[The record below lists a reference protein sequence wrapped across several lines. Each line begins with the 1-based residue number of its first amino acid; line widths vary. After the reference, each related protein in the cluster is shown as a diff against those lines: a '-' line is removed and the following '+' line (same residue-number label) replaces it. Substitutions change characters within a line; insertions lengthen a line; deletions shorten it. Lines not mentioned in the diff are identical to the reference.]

1 MHGERQIYSSLID
14 EWALSDTH
22 TLPPAVDVAV
32 IGGGIVGCSAAYFLA
47 RAGLSVAVFEKGRI
61 AGEQSGRN
69 WGWVRQ
75 QGRSPVELPCM
86 MRSLQLWL
94 ELREE
99 LGDIG
104 FRQGGSLYL
113 ARDAAELAQLEQWLS
128 VAREHDLDTRLLR
141 AGELAA
147 VLRTDARRWSGALYT
162 PSDARAEPSRAAPAF
177 ARAAKRRGAQ
187 IFSHCAVRGIDRVAG
202 RIQGVITERGRV
214 AASMVVCAG
223 GVWTSSFCRSMGIAF
238 PQLTVLGTVARTAP
252 TREILAG
259 EAWCPAIAIRRRAD
273 GGYTVAHG
281 GSFLHSMTPST
292 LRHVRKFWPALRQDH
307 ESIRVRVGWGFFE
320 ALRTPAKWGMNEV
333 SPFERQRM
341 LDPKPEKQVLQQM
354 RAALEQWFPEIA
366 PAAFVESW
374 GGMIETSPDVLPVI
388 SHVDGPEGFLVASG
402 FSGHGFGIGP
412 GAGKLIADMVRGVGD
427 RDEVRAFRLQRFFD
441 GSQIRPGPSL

>member
-177 ARAAKRRGAQ
+177 ARAAKRR
-187 IFSHCAVRGIDRVAG
+187 DRK
-202 RIQGVITERGRV
+202 
-214 AASMVVCAG
+214 SVV
-223 GVWTSSFCRSMGIAF
+223 
-238 PQLTVLGTVARTAP
+238 
-252 TREILAG
+252 
-259 EAWCPAIAIRRRAD
+259 
-273 GGYTVAHG
+273 
-281 GSFLHSMTPST
+281 
-292 LRHVRKFWPALRQDH
+292 
-307 ESIRVRVGWGFFE
+307 
-320 ALRTPAKWGMNEV
+320 
-333 SPFERQRM
+333 
-341 LDPKPEKQVLQQM
+341 
-354 RAALEQWFPEIA
+354 
-366 PAAFVESW
+366 
-374 GGMIETSPDVLPVI
+374 
-388 SHVDGPEGFLVASG
+388 
-402 FSGHGFGIGP
+402 
-412 GAGKLIADMVRGVGD
+412 
-427 RDEVRAFRLQRFFD
+427 
-441 GSQIRPGPSL
+441 